1 MTSTGPTD
9 FAFIDRDDAL
19 RILVAET
26 VTSMPVE
33 RRSVLALAII
43 SRLSYRE
50 IAAHLDITEQA
61 TRAHLREG
69 LGSIRN
75 QLDRETSPTRPD
87 RWLRRH
93 QRIRAARKRH
103 AIQAA

>member
-19 RILVAET
+19 RVLVET

-33 RRSVLALAII
+33 RRSVLALAIV
-43 SRLSYRE
+43 SKLSYRE
-50 IAAHLDITEQA
+50 IAQHLHITEQA
-61 TRAHLREG
+61 TLAHLREG
-69 LGSIRN
+69 LGGIRN
-75 QLDRETSPTRPD
+75 QLDRETSLTRPD
-87 RWLRRH
+87 RRLRRH